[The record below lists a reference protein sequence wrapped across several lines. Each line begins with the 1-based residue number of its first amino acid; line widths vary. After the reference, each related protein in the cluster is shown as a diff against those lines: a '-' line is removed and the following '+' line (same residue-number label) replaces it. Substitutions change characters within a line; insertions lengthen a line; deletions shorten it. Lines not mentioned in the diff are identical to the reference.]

1 MFILSALLAS
11 AIFVFFVTLSFL
23 QAMLHFSSL
32 LGLKVHS
39 NKLTSKTSVIVK
51 SFLDDEVMRQIRN
64 SST

>member
-11 AIFVFFVTLSFL
+11 VIFLFFVTLSFL
-23 QAMLHFSSL
+23 LAILHFSSL
-32 LGLKVHS
+32 LRLKEHS
-39 NKLTSKTSVIVK
+39 NKLMLKTSVIVK